1 MDPIHPIAPGPP
13 TISPAT
19 RLPVERL
26 ERISRERD
34 RPSGDAEQRQ
44 RRQPPATPETP
55 PEDREDG
62 GPEDEGHPHID
73 VRV

>member
-13 TISPAT
+13 LISRAT
-19 RLPVERL
+19 LLPVERL

-34 RPSGDAEQRQ
+34 RPMRDERQQ
-44 RRQPPATPETP
+44 RRDPAYRNAHDP
-55 PEDREDG
+55 DEDG
-62 GPEDEGHPHID
+62 SSEDDDGRPHID